1 MNATVLPHYA
11 YKVSPGCRSYEDQRA
26 TTINHIVTIAMI
38 TKTALRALV
47 ATLALALGS
56 QAIATETLVI
66 KGSDTLGAK
75 MVPQLAEAFKAKMQ
89 QQGVDVAF
97 EIAAEGSSTGVASVI
112 DATAEI
118 GMSSRDPK
126 DKEVAKAK
134 AKGVDMKTITVAKD
148 GIAIIVNESNPLESI
163 SLEEIELIFSGDVTD
178 WSGISTETGTISAY
192 TRNTSSGTYAVFQ
205 KLGMS
210 SRDYGAETQKM
221 AGNEQI
227 AAEVAKNPNGIGYV
241 GLAYIN
247 TPGVKVLP
255 VNGAAPDA
263 ANYPLARP
271 LYYLINKGNALSST
285 ANDFIGFTM
294 SPEGQSIINR
304 VHFLSI
310 Y

>member
-1 MNATVLPHYA
+1 MNKTPILRGLTAAAAIAFASL
-11 YKVSPGCRSYEDQRA
+11 VS
-26 TTINHIVTIAMI
+26 
-38 TKTALRALV
+38 
-47 ATLALALGS
+47 
-56 QAIATETLVI
+56 ATETIVI

-75 MVPQLAEAFKAKMQ
+75 MVPQIDEAFKAKMAK
-89 QQGVDVAF
+89 QGVEVAF

-112 DATAEI
+112 DGTAEV

-134 AKGVDMKTITVAKD
+134 AKGVDMRTVTVAKD
-148 GIAIIVNESNPLESI
+148 GIAIIVNESNPINSI
-163 SLEEIELIFSGDVTD
+163 SIDEIELIFSGDVTD
-178 WSGISTETGTISAY
+178 WSGITAQTGAISAY

-205 KLGMS
+205 KMGMN
-210 SRDYGAETQKM
+210 SRDYGADTQKM

-247 TPGVKVLP
+247 TPGVKVIP
-255 VNGAAPDA
+255 VNGAAPDSA
-263 ANYPLARP
+263 DYPLARP
-271 LYYLINKGNALSST
+271 LYYLINKGEALSSI
-285 ANDFIGFTM
+285 ANDFIGFSM
-294 SPEGQSIINR
+294 SPEGQEIVNR

>member
-1 MNATVLPHYA
+1 MKKVSLLCSLLAATVFTAAQTHA
-11 YKVSPGCRSYEDQRA
+11 AE
-26 TTINHIVTIAMI
+26 TI
-38 TKTALRALV
+38 
-47 ATLALALGS
+47 
-56 QAIATETLVI
+56 VI

-75 MVPQLAEAFKAKMQ
+75 MVPQLAEAFKAKMAKH
-89 QQGVDVAF
+89 GVDVAF

-112 DATAEI
+112 DGTAEI

-134 AKGVDMKTITVAKD
+134 TKGVDMKTTTVAKD
-148 GIAIIVNESNPLESI
+148 GIAIIVNEANPMDSI

-178 WSGISTETGTISAY
+178 WSGITAQTGDISAY

-205 KLGMS
+205 KLGMN
-210 SRDYGAETQKM
+210 SRDYGADTQKM

-241 GLAYIN
+241 GLAYIG
-247 TPGVKVLP
+247 TPGIKVLP
-255 VNGAAPDA
+255 VEGQAPDSK
-263 ANYPLARP
+263 NYPLARP
-271 LYYLINKGNALSST
+271 LYYLINKAKTLSPI
-285 ANDFIGFTM
+285 ANDFIGFSM
-294 SPEGQSIINR
+294 SPEGQAIVNR

>member
-1 MNATVLPHYA
+1 MNKLINLITISVLCFL
-11 YKVSPGCRSYEDQRA
+11 SS
-26 TTINHIVTIAMI
+26 
-38 TKTALRALV
+38 ALLSA
-47 ATLALALGS
+47 S
-56 QAIATETLVI
+56 SSLVI

-75 MVPQLAEAFKAKMQ
+75 MVPQLAEAFKAKMKNL
-89 QQGVDVAF
+89 DKEISF

-112 DATAEI
+112 DGTSEI

-126 DKEVAKAK
+126 AKEFAKAK

-148 GIAIIVNESNPLESI
+148 GIAIIVNESSSLESI
-163 SLEEIELIFSGDVTD
+163 SLEEIEMIFSGDVTD
-178 WSGISTETGTISAY
+178 WSAISMDTGNISAY

-205 KLGMS
+205 KMGMN
-210 SRDYGAETQKM
+210 SRDYGTETQKM

-255 VNGAAPDA
+255 VEGAQPDA
-263 ANYPLARP
+263 ADYPLARP
-271 LYYLINKGNALSST
+271 LYYLINNNEALSET
-285 ANDFIGFTM
+285 ANDFIGFSL
-294 SPEGQSIINR
+294 SPEGQEIIKR
-304 VHFLSI
+304 VHFVSL

>member
-1 MNATVLPHYA
+1 MIIKNTLRLLPA
-11 YKVSPGCRSYEDQRA
+11 
-26 TTINHIVTIAMI
+26 IVTF
-38 TKTALRALV
+38 
-47 ATLALALGS
+47 
-56 QAIATETLVI
+56 AIVGQISANETLVI

-75 MVPQLAEAFKAKMQ
+75 MVPQLAEAFKAKMEK
-89 QQGVDVAF
+89 QGVEVAF

-126 DKEVAKAK
+126 EKEIAKAK
-134 AKGVDMKTITVAKD
+134 AKGVEMKAITVAKD

-163 SLEEIELIFSGDVTD
+163 SVEEIELIFSGDVTD

-192 TRNTSSGTYAVFQ
+192 TRNTSSGTYAMFQ
-205 KLGMS
+205 KLGMN
-210 SRDYGAETQKM
+210 SRDYGPETQKM

-255 VNGAAPDA
+255 VEGAAPDEA
-263 ANYPLARP
+263 DYPLARP
-271 LYYLINKGNALSST
+271 LYYLIDNSKRLSCT

-294 SPEGQSIINR
+294 SPEGQAIINR

>member
-1 MNATVLPHYA
+1 MSKLINLISISVLCFL
-11 YKVSPGCRSYEDQRA
+11 SS
-26 TTINHIVTIAMI
+26 
-38 TKTALRALV
+38 ALLSAN
-47 ATLALALGS
+47 S
-56 QAIATETLVI
+56 SLVI

-75 MVPQLAEAFKAKMQ
+75 MVPQLAEAFKAKMKDL
-89 QQGVDVAF
+89 GKEIAF

-112 DATAEI
+112 DGTSEI

-126 DKEVAKAK
+126 AKEFAKAK

-148 GIAIIVNESNPLESI
+148 GIAIIVNESSSLDSI
-163 SLEEIELIFSGDVTD
+163 SLEEIEMIFSGDVSD
-178 WSGISTETGTISAY
+178 WSAISMDTGTISAY

-205 KLGMS
+205 KMGMN
-210 SRDYGAETQKM
+210 SRDYGSETQKM

-255 VNGAAPDA
+255 VEGSQPDA
-263 ANYPLARP
+263 ADYPLARP
-271 LYYLINKGNALSST
+271 LYYLINNNEALSET
-285 ANDFIGFTM
+285 ANDFIGFSL
-294 SPEGQSIINR
+294 SPEGQEIIKR
-304 VHFLSI
+304 VHFVSL

>member
-1 MNATVLPHYA
+1 MKTKSILR
-11 YKVSPGCRSYEDQRA
+11 G
-26 TTINHIVTIAMI
+26 I
-38 TKTALRALV
+38 TAA
-47 ATLALALGS
+47 AALAFAS
-56 QAIATETLVI
+56 QAIANETIVI

-75 MVPQLAEAFKAKMQ
+75 MVPQLAEAFKAKMAAH
-89 QQGVDVAF
+89 GIDVAF

-112 DATAEI
+112 DGTSEI

-126 DKEVAKAK
+126 DKEVANAK
-134 AKGVDMKTITVAKD
+134 SKGVDMKTVTVAKD
-148 GIAIIVNESNPLESI
+148 GIAIIVNEANPLESI
-163 SLEEIELIFSGDVTD
+163 TLEEIELIFSGDVTD
-178 WSGISTETGTISAY
+178 WSGITAQTGDISAY

-205 KLGMS
+205 EMAMS
-210 SRDYGAETQKM
+210 SRDYGSDTQKM

-255 VNGAAPDA
+255 VNGAQPDDK
-263 ANYPLARP
+263 NYPIARP
-271 LYYLINKGNALSST
+271 LYYLINKGKALSPL
-285 ANDFIGFTM
+285 ANDFIGFSM
-294 SPEGQSIINR
+294 SPEGQAIVNR

>member
-1 MNATVLPHYA
+1 MNSSRKT
-11 YKVSPGCRSYEDQRA
+11 YKY
-26 TTINHIVTIAMI
+26 NKMN
-38 TKTALRALV
+38 KTPILRGLTA
-47 ATLALALGS
+47 AAALAFAS
-56 QAIATETLVI
+56 QVSATETIVI

-75 MVPQLAEAFKAKMQ
+75 MVPQIAEAFKAKMAK
-89 QQGVDVAF
+89 QGVEVAF

-112 DATAEI
+112 DGTAEV

-134 AKGVDMKTITVAKD
+134 AKGVDMKTVTVAKD
-148 GIAIIVNESNPLESI
+148 GIAIIVNESNPIDSI
-163 SLEEIELIFSGDVTD
+163 SIDEIELIFSGDVTD
-178 WSGISTETGTISAY
+178 WSGITAQTGAISAY

-205 KLGMS
+205 KMGMN
-210 SRDYGAETQKM
+210 SRDYGADTQKM

-247 TPGVKVLP
+247 TPGVKVIP
-255 VNGAAPDA
+255 VNGAAPDSA
-263 ANYPLARP
+263 DYPLARP
-271 LYYLINKGNALSST
+271 LYYLINKGEALSSV
-285 ANDFIGFTM
+285 ANDFIGFSM
-294 SPEGQSIINR
+294 SPEGQEIVNR